1 MGNHDVRGIIEQ
13 GLDKRG
19 NTSAKTV
26 RCTEKTGKGLLSLLR
41 AQEEGEHLS
50 NILSLFAARWEVS
63 GDI

>member
-1 MGNHDVRGIIEQ
+1 MGNHDVRGVSEQ
-13 GLDKRG
+13 GLDERG

-26 RCTEKTGKGLLSLLR
+26 KCTEKTGKGLLSLLR

-50 NILSLFAARWEVS
+50 NILSPFAASWEVS